1 MTAPDPKDLQER
13 VDELGEEIDETAE
26 RAEQPKLDIPE
37 VTQER
42 TFKDPEGDGEPTGG
56 DSAMTG

>member
-1 MTAPDPKDLQER
+1 MQER

-42 TFKDPEGDGEPTGG
+42 TFKDPEGDGEPTEG
-56 DSAMTG
+56 DNAMTG